1 MSSNERRL
9 KNYRSRVAEINALE
23 PTLEALP
30 AETLRARTEELRK
43 RAAGRDTPGRSTSG
57 RSAARPFDKDNLE

>member
-9 KNYRSRVAEINALE
+9 KSYRSRAAEINTLE
-23 PTLEALP
+23 PTLEGLP
-30 AETLRARTEELRK
+30 DETLRARTEELRK